1 MHRIML
7 VDDEENILLSL
18 NRSLRKNT
26 SLDVVLHTSPLDAL
40 QEASDS
46 HFDLFLSDYRMP
58 EMDGVNFLVSTKH
71 FHPNAMRLILS
82 GTADF
87 DVLIAAIN
95 KAEIYRYISKPV
107 RSEELLHTLKQAL
120 QLHDIIE
127 QNRKLLDQVKAQDQ
141 ELKNRETALKRF
153 ATEHPVLASVAWG
166 PDGSIILDEAD
177 T

>member
-1 MHRIML
+1 ML

-18 NRSLRKNT
+18 NRSLRKNS
-26 SLDVVLHTSPLDAL
+26 SLDVVSHTSPLDAL
-40 QEASDS
+40 QEASES

-58 EMDGVNFLVSTKH
+58 EMDGVNFLTSTKH

-95 KAEIYRYISKPV
+95 RAEIYRFIAKPV
-107 RSEELLHTLKQAL
+107 RSEELLHTLNQAL
-120 QLHDIIE
+120 HLHDIIE
-127 QNRKLLDQVKAQDQ
+127 ENQRLSAQVRTQSQ

-153 ATEHPVLASVAWG
+153 ANEHPVLARVEWG
-166 PDGSIILDEAD
+166 PDGSIILDESD

>member
-7 VDDEENILLSL
+7 VDDEENVLHSL
-18 NRSLRKNT
+18 NRYLRRNT
-26 SLDVVLHTSPLDAL
+26 SFDVTLHTSPVDAL
-40 QEASDS
+40 QEASES

-95 KAEIYRYISKPV
+95 KAEIYRYIAKPV

-127 QNRKLLDQVKAQDQ
+127 ENRRLSDQVRIQGQ
-141 ELKNRETALKRF
+141 ELKNRDTALKKF
-153 ATEHPVLASVAWG
+153 ATEHPVLASVQWG
-166 PDGSIILDEAD
+166 PDGSIILDERD